1 MIRRL
6 DANLLIL
13 LVAFPI
19 LWFLPSGLK
28 SYGLYVVSLWLV
40 MSIAAMGLNLTLG
53 YAGLTSLAQGAFL
66 SIGAYATAILTT
78 KAGWPLPAA
87 FLASSALSFAVG
99 VLLGFPAL
107 RVKHHYLAFVTL
119 AFTVVVFLV
128 ARNEQWLTGGVFGIA
143 NIPRPVLFGSDLG
156 AALPFYRLLLCVTL
170 VLALAMWWLLKS
182 PWGRAFLAL
191 RENAV
196 RAASLGV
203 DIRAY
208 TLLAFAIGSAYGG
221 AAGSLYAP
229 LVEFIDPAPFALSAS
244 FVLLLTVVAGGAG
257 SFFGPFVG
265 AFFSYMLPELLRATG
280 GWYLII
286 YAAVVL
292 LIVMISPTGLLGL
305 IERWRDHRSQAKAAA
320 ARAAAAPTLGAASGE
335 TDSLGKGATQ

>member
-1 MIRRL
+1 MSPISLARRA
-6 DANLLIL
+6 DATVLAI
-13 LVAFPI
+13 LVAAPI
-19 LWFLPSGLK
+19 LWFAPAGLK
-28 SYGLYVVSLWLV
+28 SYGLYVASLWLV
-40 MSIAAMGLNLTLG
+40 MSVAAMGLNLTLG

-66 SIGAYATAILTT
+66 GIGAYTSALLTA

-87 FLASSALSFAVG
+87 FAAAGGLTFLVG
-99 VLLGFPAL
+99 LVLGFPAL

-119 AFTVVVFLV
+119 AFATLVYLV
-128 ARNEQWLTGGVFGIA
+128 ARNEEWLTGGVYGLA
-143 NIPRPVLFGSDLG
+143 NIPRPVLFGADLRG
-156 AALPFYRLLLCVTL
+156 GLAFYRLVLAVT
-170 VLALAMWWLLKS
+170 VALALAMWWLLRS
-182 PWGRAFLAL
+182 PWGRAFQAI
-191 RENAV
+191 RENPV

-221 AAGSLYAP
+221 AAGALYAP
-229 LVEFIDPAPFALSAS
+229 LVEFIDPSPFALSAS
-244 FVLLLTVVAGGAG
+244 FVLVLTVVAGGAG

-292 LIVMISPTGLLGL
+292 GLLMVSPTGLLGL
-305 IERWRDHRSQAKAAA
+305 VERWFDHRSQGRAAA
-320 ARAAAAPTLGAASGE
+320 ARAAARPVLRQESP
-335 TDSLGKGATQ
+335 

>member
-1 MIRRL
+1 MIRKL
-6 DANLLIL
+6 NPTLLIVL
-13 LVAFPI
+13 LAFPI
-19 LWFLPSGLK
+19 LWFAPAGLK
-28 SYGLYVVSLWLV
+28 SYGLYVVALWLV

-66 SIGAYATAILTT
+66 GIGAYATAILTV
-78 KAGWPLPAA
+78 KAGWSLPAS
-87 FLASSALSFAVG
+87 FLVSTGLSFAVG
-99 VLLGFPAL
+99 IVLGFPAL

-119 AFTVVVFLV
+119 AFSVVVFLV
-128 ARNEQWLTGGVFGIA
+128 ARNEQWLTGGVFGLA
-143 NIPRPVLFGSDLG
+143 NIPRPVLFGIDLG
-156 AALPFYRLLLCVTL
+156 GGLAFYRFVLCVTL
-170 VLALAMWWLLKS
+170 VLTLVMWWLLHS
-182 PWGRAFLAL
+182 PWGRAFQAI
-191 RENAV
+191 RENAL
-196 RAASLGV
+196 RAASLGI

-208 TLLAFAIGSAYGG
+208 TLLAFAIGSAFGG

-292 LIVMISPTGLLGL
+292 LLVMVSPTGLLGL
-305 IERWRDHRSQAKAAA
+305 IDRWRDHRSQRKAAHLRAA
-320 ARAAAAPTLGAASGE
+320 ARPALGAQSHTQGQE
-335 TDSLGKGATQ
+335 SLP

>member
-1 MIRRL
+1 MSRKL
-6 DANLLIL
+6 NTDL
-13 LVAFPI
+13 LVILIAVPI
-19 LWFLPSGLK
+19 LWFAPSGLK

-66 SIGAYATAILTT
+66 GIGAYATAILTV

-87 FLASSALSFAVG
+87 FLASTGLSFLVG
-99 VLLGFPAL
+99 VVLGFPAL

-119 AFTVVVFLV
+119 AFSVVAFLV
-128 ARNEQWLTGGVFGIA
+128 ARNEQWLTGGVYGLA
-143 NIPRPVLFGSDLG
+143 NIPRPVLFGADLG
-156 AALPFYRLLLCVTL
+156 GGLAFYRTVLVVTL
-170 VLALAMWWLLKS
+170 ALTLVMWWLLHS
-182 PWGRAFLAL
+182 PWGRAFQAL
-191 RENAV
+191 RENPL

-208 TLLAFAIGSAYGG
+208 TLLAFAIGSAFGG

-292 LIVMISPTGLLGL
+292 VLVMVSPTGLLGL
-305 IERWRDHRSQAKAAA
+305 IDRWRDHQSQRRAAAIRAA
-320 ARAAAAPTLGAASGE
+320 ARPTLASAEKPTLENQGAAP
-335 TDSLGKGATQ
+335 

>member
-1 MIRRL
+1 MSRKL
-6 DANLLIL
+6 NTDLLIIL
-13 LVAFPI
+13 IAVPI
-19 LWFLPSGLK
+19 LWFAPSGLK

-66 SIGAYATAILTT
+66 GIGAYATAILTA

-87 FLASSALSFAVG
+87 FLVSTGLSFLVG
-99 VLLGFPAL
+99 VVLGFPAL

-119 AFTVVVFLV
+119 AFSVVVFLV
-128 ARNEQWLTGGVFGIA
+128 ARNEQWLTGGVYGLA
-143 NIPRPVLFGSDLG
+143 NIPRPVLFGTDLG
-156 AALPFYRLLLCVTL
+156 GGLAFYRTVLVVTL
-170 VLALAMWWLLKS
+170 ALTLVMWWLLHS
-182 PWGRAFLAL
+182 PWGRAFQAL
-191 RENAV
+191 RENPL

-208 TLLAFAIGSAYGG
+208 TLLAFAIGSAFGG

-292 LIVMISPTGLLGL
+292 VLVMVSPTGLLGL
-305 IERWRDHRSQAKAAA
+305 IDRWRDHQSQRRAAAIRAA
-320 ARAAAAPTLGAASGE
+320 ARPTLASADKPTLENQGAAP
-335 TDSLGKGATQ
+335 

>member
-1 MIRRL
+1 MSRKL
-6 DANLLIL
+6 DPTLLIVL
-13 LVAFPI
+13 AAVPI
-19 LWFLPSGLK
+19 LWFAPAGLK

-66 SIGAYATAILTT
+66 GIGAYATAILTA
-78 KAGWPLPAA
+78 KAGWPLPAS
-87 FLASSALSFAVG
+87 FLVSAGLSFAVG
-99 VLLGFPAL
+99 IVLGFPAL

-119 AFTVVVFLV
+119 AFSVVVFLI
-128 ARNEQWLTGGVFGIA
+128 ARNEQWLTGGVFGLS
-143 NIPRPVLFGSDLG
+143 NIPRPVLFGVDLG
-156 AALPFYRLLLCVTL
+156 GALAFYRFVLCVTL
-170 VLALAMWWLLKS
+170 ALTLVMWWLLRS
-182 PWGRAFLAL
+182 PWGRAFQAI
-191 RENAV
+191 RENSM
-196 RAASLGV
+196 RAASLGI

-208 TLLAFAIGSAYGG
+208 TLLAFAIGSAFGG
-221 AAGSLYAP
+221 AAGALYAP

-292 LIVMISPTGLLGL
+292 VLVMVSPTGLLGL
-305 IERWRDHRSQAKAAA
+305 IDRWRDHRSQRKAAA
-320 ARAAAAPTLGAASGE
+320 LRAAACPTLGH
-335 TDSLGKGATQ
+335 TQGQGSPS